1 MIIILVFNVRI
12 KIVSNALQ
20 IIVLVQSVKKDTISF
35 KDDVVNAF
43 FNVLIVFTIL
53 HKVVLNVVHV
63 SNLISTNKMSIVL
76 KFVVIKKHLPSIV
89 ITNLGSIL
97 MDVTINVSKCKIL
110 LAIKH
115 RTISVS
121 VHTTRKLI

>member
-1 MIIILVFNVRI
+1 MFNVKI

-76 KFVVIKKHLPSIV
+76 KSVVIQKHLPSIV